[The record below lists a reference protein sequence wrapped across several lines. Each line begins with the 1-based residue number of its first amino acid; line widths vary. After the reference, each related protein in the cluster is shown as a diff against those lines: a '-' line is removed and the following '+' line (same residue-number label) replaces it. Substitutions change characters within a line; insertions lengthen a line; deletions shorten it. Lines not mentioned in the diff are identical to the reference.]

1 MPIPEPVPNFGSVK
15 DQLIVEIREFGHA
28 ITGIYVG
35 RQALVL
41 TTTGARSG
49 EPRVS
54 PLAYSKDGDRWI
66 VTASKGGA
74 PRHPSWYRN
83 LEADPRADIE
93 VGRERIPVRAA
104 AAEEHERD
112 RLWRQHVALHP
123 GIGGYPN
130 RTKRV
135 IPVVIL
141 EPRPGEA
148 PAG

>member
-1 MPIPEPVPNFGSVK
+1 MPIPEEVPNYGSVK
-15 DQLIVEIREFGHA
+15 DQLIAEIREFGHA

-54 PLAYSKDGDRWI
+54 PLAYSLDGDRFV

-83 LEADPRADIE
+83 LEADPNAIIE
-93 VGRERIPVRAA
+93 VDLERIPVRATT
-104 AAEEHERD
+104 AEGAERE

-123 GIGGYPN
+123 GIGEYPK
-130 RTKRV
+130 RTTRV
-135 IPVVIL
+135 IPIVIFERL
-141 EPRPGEA
+141 R
-148 PAG
+148 